1 MREIDSI
8 LEHMNAEHASDVHL
22 SVGNPPIYRIY
33 GELKQNGHPA
43 LTTDAIKMLIQ
54 QVMTPEQHKE
64 WTENQDID
72 FSYEL
77 PGVAR
82 FRVNA
87 FFEQEGPAAVF
98 RNIPI
103 KVMSIQELGLPAHII
118 KFAEYRKGLCLVTG
132 PTGCGKSST
141 LAALIDYINS
151 SRKEHII
158 TIEDPIEFVHQNKS
172 CLVTQREVGVHTQS
186 FTAALRASLRED
198 PDVVLVGEMRDLE
211 TIEMALTAAETGHLV
226 LGTLHTTGAADT
238 IDRIINVFPVNQQ
251 PQIRQVLSNVLI
263 GVLSQNLIKRADGN
277 GRVAALE
284 IMVLTS
290 GISNLIR
297 EGKTFQIPSMIQT
310 GRKEGMQTMDSA
322 LLTLI
327 QEGKITKDMAIQ
339 FAANKELFGVSRPAN

>member
-8 LEHMNAEHASDVHL
+8 LEHMNTEHASDVHL
-22 SVGNPPIYRIY
+22 SVGNPPIYRVY

-43 LTTDAIKMLIQ
+43 LTDETIRTLIH

-64 WTENQDID
+64 WMEHQDID

-87 FFEQEGPAAVF
+87 FFEHEGPAAVF

-103 KVMSIQELGLPAHII
+103 KVMSVQELGLPEQII
-118 KFAEYRKGLCLVTG
+118 KFAQYRKGLCLVTG
-132 PTGCGKSST
+132 PTGSGKSST

-158 TIEDPIEFVHQNKS
+158 TIEDPIEFMHQNKS
-172 CLVTQREVGVHTQS
+172 CLITQREVGIHTHS
-186 FTAALRASLRED
+186 FSTALRAALRED

-211 TIEMALTAAETGHLV
+211 TIELALTAAETGHLV
-226 LGTLHTTGAADT
+226 FGTLHTSSAADT

-251 PQIRQVLSNVLI
+251 PQIRQVLSNVLV
-263 GVLSQNLIKRADGN
+263 GVMSQNLIRRADGK
-277 GRVAALE
+277 GRAVALE
-284 IMVLTS
+284 IMVVTS
-290 GISNLIR
+290 GVANLIR

-322 LLTLI
+322 LLALI

-339 FAANKELFGVSRPAN
+339 FADNKDLFGANRQVL